1 QVTRDAVVR
10 HIETDLHART
20 RGDASSA
27 RALFQLLLRLHGV
40 LVDQLPATRLRPG
53 AQGDYPRWW
62 HSLFSFVDSGP
73 PPHRLHQLLALERA
87 GVVRFL
93 GPRVQV
99 RAEESTGRFTAR
111 GAAGAHVT
119 ADALLDA
126 FLPEASLVES
136 TNPLLRDLVTG
147 GSAAVGRESAA
158 TPGRLEVDARHR
170 GIGPDGTAR
179 PRLRAVGPW
188 ASARPLRAASLRP
201 APNAPCARRDEA
213 LGGERVEGALRLGGA
228 PAGEGERAP
237 SEGAGARR
245 DGEAV
250 RRRGV
255 GVRRAGQP
263 ARLGVMGPGKVG
275 RALA

>member
-1 QVTRDAVVR
+1 LRPAVLARGGGASTGHPRCGGAPHRDRSPRPHPRRRLLRPGPVPAAAAPARGARGPAAR
-10 HIETDLHART
+10 HAPAPGSAGRRSAPVAPAAPL
-20 RGDASSA
+20 RGAASPA
-27 RALFQLLLRLHGV
+27 RALFPLLLRLHGV

-62 HSLFSFVDSGP
+62 HSLFSFVVSGP

-147 GSAAVGRESAA
+147 GSAA
-158 TPGRLEVDARHR
+158 
-170 GIGPDGTAR
+170 
-179 PRLRAVGPW
+179 
-188 ASARPLRAASLRP
+188 
-201 APNAPCARRDEA
+201 
-213 LGGERVEGALRLGGA
+213 
-228 PAGEGERAP
+228 
-237 SEGAGARR
+237 
-245 DGEAV
+245 
-250 RRRGV
+250 
-255 GVRRAGQP
+255 
-263 ARLGVMGPGKVG
+263 
-275 RALA
+275 